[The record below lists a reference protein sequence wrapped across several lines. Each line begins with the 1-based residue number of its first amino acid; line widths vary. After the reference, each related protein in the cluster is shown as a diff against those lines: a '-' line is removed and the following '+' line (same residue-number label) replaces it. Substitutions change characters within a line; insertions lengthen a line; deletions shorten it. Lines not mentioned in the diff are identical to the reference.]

1 MKFTK
6 LVDKFEKLL
15 HKHEKGDS
23 IEVEKLTKLQQ
34 LLSDKRNRYQ
44 ASLDTTST
52 RSWKKL
58 KNCLR
63 AIEQDPAHFL
73 IHLGL
78 SPLVPG
84 YRSLFRSHPRY
95 LGVVPL
101 TYMSSPLARG

>member
-44 ASLDTTST
+44 ASLDTTEDEGK
-52 RSWKKL
+52 RKINAQLEKAKKL
-58 KNCLR
+58 
-63 AIEQDPAHFL
+63 PA
-73 IHLGL
+73 
-78 SPLVPG
+78 SD
-84 YRSLFRSHPRY
+84 
-95 LGVVPL
+95 
-101 TYMSSPLARG
+101 

>member
-44 ASLDTTST
+44 ASLDTTEDEGK
-52 RSWKKL
+52 RKKL
-58 KNCLR
+58 ETRLR
-63 AIEQDPAHFL
+63 VVNAQLEKAKKLPA
-73 IHLGL
+73 
-78 SPLVPG
+78 SD
-84 YRSLFRSHPRY
+84 
-95 LGVVPL
+95 
-101 TYMSSPLARG
+101 